1 MVPTPLLCCWERR
14 NDGLEKRWRPGG
26 SAWLGRAQV
35 WTEETPLCPF
45 YNSQIPPETPRR
57 VPACIQP
64 APVRHRSLAQKDQQ
78 LWITLLLATTPLSR
92 IRRLQET
99 LGANEWLTSTDSTK
113 ATTDS
118 DPLIFMYI
126 HIIHSQREFSKELYL
141 NTPTCAWYAT
151 GFVTDPSPPVFL
163 VIPKVIRSN
172 CINCCEEWP

>member
-1 MVPTPLLCCWERR
+1 MGRGGLVLYLYYISPVLAIVTVMVPTPLLCCWERW

-45 YNSQIPPETPRR
+45 YESQIPSETPRR

-78 LWITLLLATTPLSR
+78 LWITLLLAATPLSR

-99 LGANEWLTSTDSTK
+99 FRANEWLTPTDSTK

-118 DPLIFMYI
+118 DPLIFIYL
-126 HIIHSQREFSKELYL
+126 HSHHSFTESFQR
-141 NTPTCAWYAT
+141 
-151 GFVTDPSPPVFL
+151 
-163 VIPKVIRSN
+163 N
-172 CINCCEEWP
+172 CT